1 GRPAAPREATGA
13 QALRTWAP
21 FACSLADARGQ
32 GVRTVNAWA
41 YTRQPL
47 PDATGSA
54 SWVCTRAETWRGDG
68 STVLAQFHTPGGIFG
83 AAVAKAGD
91 VPACGPRDPHVLA
104 GVLWKSKGGHWY
116 LLAAGDRQTAS
127 IRTTGGVRGSGRG
140 HLLTAPAKQGA
151 QAGLEGRLTDG
162 RAISGLR

>member
-1 GRPAAPREATGA
+1 M
-13 QALRTWAP
+13 
-21 FACSLADARGQ
+21 
-32 GVRTVNAWA
+32 RTVNAWA

-47 PDATGSA
+47 PDASGSA

-68 STVLAQFHTPGGIFG
+68 SRVLAQFHTPGGIFG

-104 GVLWKSKGGHWY
+104 GVLWKSKGGRWY

-127 IRTTGGVRGSGRG
+127 IRTTGGVRGSGQG
-140 HLLTAPAKQGA
+140 HLLTVSAKQGA
-151 QAGLEGRLTDG
+151 QAGLEGRLADG